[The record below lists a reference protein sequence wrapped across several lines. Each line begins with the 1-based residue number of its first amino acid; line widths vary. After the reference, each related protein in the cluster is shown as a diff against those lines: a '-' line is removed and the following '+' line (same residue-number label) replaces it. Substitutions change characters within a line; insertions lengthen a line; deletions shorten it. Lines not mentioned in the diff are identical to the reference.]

1 VSPGDEDKGRFEVN
15 TEPVEHVRST
25 SAGPVCEGSLVRWPT
40 APGCPTGVVRSF
52 GSNQVSVLFDG
63 EDEPKLFSARASVLE
78 RVSLAGMV
86 KRVSTGDV
94 GVIQGMTTAA
104 PPRWQVFIKSKV
116 ITVAEVD
123 LRPHVRDDP
132 RSRTEGGR
140 LGSARQFALAVTARR
155 YEIEQLTN
163 DLVSLGESRVDIKP
177 HQVSVVHRV
186 VSDYPH
192 RFLLCDEVGLGKT
205 IEAGLVLKELRARS
219 GAARCI
225 AIVPPNLIRQWQFE
239 LKSKFNETFSILNA
253 DTVRYLK
260 SSQGYDGNPFE
271 KFDSVIVSSRWVSG
285 EPWSKLMAEV
295 PWDMVI
301 VDEAHHARVRISG
314 KKREETRLYRAV
326 RAVVSPEAF
335 SKRAALFL
343 TATPMQLDSKE
354 LYSLVE
360 LLDPA
365 LFPTVQHFER
375 HRADVPGLSRL
386 VHDLTLHGF
395 PPPGEDAE
403 KIVARVAGWLNR
415 DAEEIAAELSAGEE
429 SLARVCENLASHHLL
444 SEVLIRNRKK
454 IIGGFMPR
462 QAHRWEVNPTP
473 EELAALNAVEEYVRE
488 GFARAEGT
496 HDTAVGFVM
505 VIFQKLMA
513 SSIRAL
519 RVSLERRRQ
528 RLENSAAKPALGK
541 RRAALIEDIE
551 EGLDRD
557 EFVAGLLDEVSAA
570 DAEEAHELA
579 RLVEQL
585 DALSTDSKGDVLVQ
599 QLTELAKHEPAPKVL
614 LFTEF
619 RETQE
624 YLRYRL
630 ESMGWDVNLFHGQLK
645 PEAKDASVDAFRSCA
660 GPSILLSTEAG
671 GEGRNFQ
678 FCHLLVNYDLPWNP
692 MRVEQ
697 RIGRV
702 DRIGQTETVQVFNFW
717 VKGTIEERVLNVLE
731 QRINV
736 FEETV
741 GGLDPILGD
750 TERDLGKILRLGG
763 EERELALAQY
773 EEDVERRLRNARS
786 ADEKLRD
793 FIMETKSYTREI
805 AEQLVAGA
813 SPISPADQERFVARL
828 LADVNTYL
836 SKNGDGT
843 YEITFH
849 EPFVSDY
856 PQHSKERP
864 RRTVAMRPDVRT
876 DSEHVEY
883 LAMGNAVV
891 DDLIARVTSPS
902 YEGAA
907 AAFEIEDTA
916 GVEAGEGWLVIHEL
930 GVPGLKEARELMS
943 LFVRDVG
950 NLDVAAGSALLDRAA
965 TFPNDRA
972 LTPADLDLDDLDTA
986 IAAAEARCYEH
997 LDAIEIRVRE
1007 ESQRALERERAKM
1020 ANYFDYRH
1028 IAAQDRLAS
1037 SKQTLRQQEA
1047 ADNSETRR
1055 IIPVWKANVARDER
1069 LIEQLVVE
1077 QAEQLA
1083 ALQRRATGSGDL
1095 RLLALARVHV
1105 MPGEQE

>member
-1 VSPGDEDKGRFEVN
+1 MCQNSDASN
-15 TEPVEHVRST
+15 T
-25 SAGPVCEGSLVRWPT
+25 
-40 APGCPTGVVRSF
+40 
-52 GSNQVSVLFDG
+52 
-63 EDEPKLFSARASVLE
+63 
-78 RVSLAGMV
+78 
-86 KRVSTGDV
+86 
-94 GVIQGMTTAA
+94 I
-104 PPRWQVFIKSKV
+104 
-116 ITVAEVD
+116 
-123 LRPHVRDDP
+123 
-132 RSRTEGGR
+132 
-140 LGSARQFALAVTARR
+140 
-155 YEIEQLTN
+155 
-163 DLVSLGESRVDIKP
+163 
-177 HQVSVVHRV
+177 
-186 VSDYPH
+186 
-192 RFLLCDEVGLGKT
+192 
-205 IEAGLVLKELRARS
+205 
-219 GAARCI
+219 
-225 AIVPPNLIRQWQFE
+225 
-239 LKSKFNETFSILNA
+239 
-253 DTVRYLK
+253 RYLK

-403 KIVARVAGWLNR
+403 EIVDRVAGWLDR
-415 DAEEIAAELSAGEE
+415 DAEEIAAELSAGKE

-519 RVSLERRRQ
+519 HVSLERRRQ
-528 RLENSAAKPALGK
+528 RLETSAAKPALGK
-541 RRAALIEDIE
+541 RRAALIEENIE

-579 RLVEQL
+579 RLVERL

-828 LADVNTYL
+828 LADVNTHL

-843 YEITFH
+843 WEITFH

-864 RRTVAMRPDVRT
+864 RRTVAMRPDVCT

-883 LAMGNAVV
+883 LAMGNTVV
-891 DDLIARVTSPS
+891 DDLIARATSPS
-902 YEGAA
+902 YEGGA

-950 NLDVAAGSALLDRAA
+950 ILDVAAGSALLDRAA

-972 LTPADLDLDDLDTA
+972 LTPADFDLDDLDTA

-997 LDAIEIRVRE
+997 LGAIEIRVRE

-1028 IAAQDRLAS
+1028 IAAQDRLTS
-1037 SKQTLRQQEA
+1037 SQQTLRQQEA
-1047 ADNSETRR
+1047 TDNSETRR

-1077 QAEQLA
+1077 RAEQLA

>member
-1 VSPGDEDKGRFEVN
+1 MKA
-15 TEPVEHVRST
+15 EPVANAVST
-25 SAGPVCEGSLVRWPT
+25 PAPLSNGTLVRWPT
-40 APGCPTGVVRSF
+40 GPGCPAGVV
-52 GSNQVSVLFDG
+52 GSAGGSQVSVLFDG
-63 EDEPKLFSARASVLE
+63 EDAPKLFSARAGVLE
-78 RVSLAGMV
+78 RVVLSGMV
-86 KRVSTGDV
+86 RRVSTGEI
-94 GVIQGMTTAA
+94 GVIQGMTTAH
-104 PPRWQVFIKSKV
+104 PPRWQVFLNERV
-116 ITVAEVD
+116 LTVAEGD
-123 LRPHVRDDP
+123 LRPHVLDDP
-132 RSRTEGGR
+132 RSRIEGGR
-140 LGSARQFALAVTARR
+140 LGTARQFALAVTARR
-155 YEIEQLTN
+155 YELEQLTN
-163 DLVSLGESRVDIKP
+163 DLVSLGESRVDLKP

-192 RFLLCDEVGLGKT
+192 RYLLCDEVGLGKT
-205 IEAGLVLKELRARS
+205 IEAGLVLKELRARG

-225 AIVPPNLIRQWQFE
+225 AIVPPNLVRQWQFE
-239 LKSKFNETFSILNA
+239 LKSKFNEVFSILNS

-260 SSQGYDGNPFE
+260 SSQGYEGNPFE
-271 KFDSVIVSSRWVSG
+271 KFDSVIVSSGWIAG

-314 KKREETRLYRAV
+314 NKREETRLYRAV
-326 RAVVSPEAF
+326 RAVVSPDAF

-375 HRADVPGLSRL
+375 HRANVPGLSRL

-395 PPPGEDAE
+395 PPPGEDPDE
-403 KIVARVAGWLNR
+403 VIDRVAGWLDR
-415 DAEEIAAELSAGEE
+415 DADEIASELTAGEQ
-429 SLARVCENLASHHLL
+429 SVARVCEDLASHHLL

-462 QAHRWEVNPTP
+462 QAHRWEVDPTR
-473 EELAALNAVEEYVRE
+473 EELEALNAVEEYVRE
-488 GFARAEGT
+488 GFARADRT
-496 HDTAVGFVM
+496 HDMAVGFVM

-513 SSIRAL
+513 SSIQAL
-519 RVSLERRRQ
+519 RVSLDRRRQ
-528 RLENSAAKPALGK
+528 RLENNAAKPALGK

-579 RLVEQL
+579 RLVELL
-585 DALSTDSKGDVLVQ
+585 DALPTDSKGDVLVE
-599 QLTELAKHEPAPKVL
+599 QLTELAKQEPAPKVL

-624 YLRYRL
+624 YLRGRL

-645 PEAKDASVDAFRSCA
+645 PESKDASVDAFRSAA

-750 TERDLGKILRLGG
+750 TERDLVKILRLGG

-773 EEDVERRLRNARS
+773 EEQVERRMRNARS

-813 SPISPADQERFVARL
+813 SPISPADQERFVTRL
-828 LADVNTYL
+828 LADVNTHL
-836 SKNGDGT
+836 SKNADGT

-856 PQHSKERP
+856 PQHSKERR
-864 RRTVAMRPDVRT
+864 RRTVAMRPDVRP

-883 LAMGNAVV
+883 LAIGNAVV
-891 DDLIARVTSPS
+891 DDLIARATSSS
-902 YEGAA
+902 YKGGA
-907 AAFEIEDTA
+907 AAFEIEDVA
-916 GVEAGEGWLVIHEL
+916 GVKAGEGWLVVHEL
-930 GVPGLKEARELMS
+930 GVPGLKEARELMA
-943 LFVRDVG
+943 LFVRDG
-950 NLDVAAGSALLDRAA
+950 GDLDVAAGSALLDRAA

-972 LTPADLDLDDLDTA
+972 VSPTDFGLDDLDTA

-997 LDAIEIRVRE
+997 LGDVEVRVRE
-1007 ESQRALERERAKM
+1007 DSQRALERERTKM
-1020 ANYFDYRH
+1020 ANYFDYRDV
-1028 IAAQDRLAS
+1028 AAQDRLAS
-1037 SKQTLRQQEA
+1037 SQQTLRQLEA
-1047 ADNSETRR
+1047 ADSSETRR
-1055 IIPVWKANVARDER
+1055 ILPVWKANVARDER
-1069 LIEQLVVE
+1069 LIEQLTQE
-1077 QAEQLA
+1077 REDQLA

-1095 RLLALARVHV
+1095 RLVALARVHI
-1105 MPGEQE
+1105 GIEEDE

>member
-1 VSPGDEDKGRFEVN
+1 MNVGPDGEGLRQVPGQIGDG
-15 TEPVEHVRST
+15 T
-25 SAGPVCEGSLVRWPT
+25 LVRWPT
-40 APGCPTGVVRSF
+40 APGCPMGVVASA
-52 GSNQVSVLFDG
+52 GPSQVAVLFDG

-78 RVSLAGMV
+78 RVVLTGMV
-86 KRVSTGDV
+86 KRVSTGDI
-94 GVIQGMTTAA
+94 GVIQGMTTAV
-104 PPRWQVFIKSKV
+104 PPRWQVFVNGKV
-116 ITVAEVD
+116 ITVAEGD
-123 LRPHVRDDP
+123 LRPHVLDDP
-132 RSRTEGGR
+132 RSRAQSGR
-140 LGSARQFALAVTARR
+140 LGSARQFALAVTARK

-163 DLVSLGESRVDIKP
+163 ELVSLGESRVDLKP

-186 VSDYPH
+186 VTDYPH
-192 RFLLCDEVGLGKT
+192 RYLLCDEVGLGKT
-205 IEAGLVLKELRARS
+205 IEAGLVLKELRARG
-219 GAARCI
+219 GAGRCI

-239 LKSKFNETFSILNA
+239 LKSKFNETFSILNSE
-253 DTVRYLK
+253 TVRYLK
-260 SSQGYDGNPFE
+260 SSQGYEGNPFE
-271 KFDSVIVSSRWVSG
+271 KFDSVIVSSGWISG

-301 VDEAHHARVRISG
+301 VDEAHHARVRITG

-326 RAVVSPEAF
+326 RAVVSPDAF

-354 LYSLVE
+354 LYSLIE
-360 LLDPA
+360 MLDPA
-365 LFPTVQHFER
+365 LFPTVEHFER
-375 HRADVPGLSRL
+375 HRADVPGLSRI
-386 VHDLTLHGF
+386 VHDLSHHGF
-395 PPPGEDAE
+395 PPPGEDPE
-403 KIVARVAGWLNR
+403 TLIELVAGWLDR
-415 DAEEIAAELSAGEE
+415 DVEEVAAELAAGET
-429 SLARVCENLASHHLL
+429 SVAAICENLASRHLL

-462 QAHRWEVNPTP
+462 QAHRWEVDPTP

-488 GFARAEGT
+488 GFARADRT
-496 HDTAVGFVM
+496 NDMAVGFVM

-519 RVSLERRRQ
+519 RVSLDRRRQ
-528 RLENSAAKPALGK
+528 RLESSAAKPSLGK
-541 RRAALIEDIE
+541 RRAALIDDIE

-570 DAEEAHELA
+570 DAEEAQELV
-579 RLVEQL
+579 RLVKLL
-585 DALSTDSKGDVLVQ
+585 DALPTDSKGDVLVQ
-599 QLTELAKHEPAPKVL
+599 QLTDLAKHDVAPKVL

-624 YLRYRL
+624 YLRGRL
-630 ESMGWDVNLFHGQLK
+630 EAIGWDVNLFHGQLK
-645 PEAKDASVDAFRSCA
+645 PEAKDASVEAFRSSA

-702 DRIGQTETVQVFNFW
+702 DRIGQTDTVQVFNFW

-763 EERELALAQY
+763 EERELALARY
-773 EEDVERRLRNARS
+773 EEQVERRIRSARS

-836 SKNGDGT
+836 SKNADGT

-856 PQHSKERP
+856 PQHSKERR
-864 RRTVAMRPDVRT
+864 RRTVAMRPDVQP

-891 DDLIARVTSPS
+891 DDLIARATSS
-902 YEGAA
+902 AYEGGA
-907 AAFEIEDTA
+907 AAFEIEDPI
-916 GVEAGEGWLVIHEL
+916 GIEPGEGWFVVHEL
-930 GVPGLKEARELMS
+930 GVPGLKEARELMPV
-943 LFVRDVG
+943 FVRDGGEV
-950 NLDVAAGSALLDRAA
+950 DMAAGGALLDRAA
-965 TFPNDRA
+965 IFPNDRG
-972 LTPADLDLDDLDTA
+972 LTPADWTLDELDPA
-986 IAAAEARCYEH
+986 IAAAEARCYQH
-997 LDAIEIRVRE
+997 LEGIEARVRE
-1007 ESQRALERERAKM
+1007 ESLRALERERAKM
-1020 ANYFDYRH
+1020 VNYFDYRDV
-1028 IAAQDRLAS
+1028 AAKDRLAS
-1037 SKQTLRQQEA
+1037 SQQTLRQLEG
-1047 ADNSETRR
+1047 ADSAETRR

-1069 LIEQLVVE
+1069 LIEELT
-1077 QAEQLA
+1077 AERAAQLA

-1095 RLLALARVHV
+1095 RLVALARVHITK
-1105 MPGEQE
+1105 EEDE

>member
-1 VSPGDEDKGRFEVN
+1 MDGGAEM
-15 TEPVEHVRST
+15 EPELAAEAAQEAART
-25 SAGPVCEGSLVRWPT
+25 LCNGALVRWPT
-40 APGCPTGVVRSF
+40 APGCPTGVV
-52 GSNQVSVLFDG
+52 GSAGANQVSVLFDG
-63 EDEPKLFSARASVLE
+63 EDEPKVFSARAGVLE
-78 RVSLAGMV
+78 RVGLAGMV
-86 KRVSTGDV
+86 RRISTGDV

-104 PPRWQVFIKSKV
+104 PPRWQVFVNGKV
-116 ITVAEVD
+116 ITVAEGD
-123 LRPHVRDDP
+123 LRPHVLDDP
-132 RSRTEGGR
+132 RSRAQSGR

-155 YEIEQLTN
+155 YEVEQLTN
-163 DLVSLGESRVDIKP
+163 DLVSLGESRVDLKP

-192 RFLLCDEVGLGKT
+192 RYLLCDEVGLGKT
-205 IEAGLVLKELRARS
+205 IEAGLVLKELRARG

-239 LKSKFNETFSILNA
+239 LKSKFNEVFSILNT

-260 SSQGYDGNPFE
+260 SSQGYEGNPFE
-271 KFDSVIVSSRWVSG
+271 KFDSVIVSSGWISG

-326 RAVVSPEAF
+326 RAVVSPDAF

-365 LFPTVQHFER
+365 LFPTVEHFER

-395 PPPGEDAE
+395 PPPGEDPDE
-403 KIVARVAGWLNR
+403 VIERVASWLGR
-415 DAEEIAAELSAGEE
+415 DADEIAAELSAGEQ
-429 SLARVCENLASHHLL
+429 SVAQVCENLASRHLL

-462 QAHRWEVNPTP
+462 HAHRWEVNPTRD
-473 EELAALNAVEEYVRE
+473 EVEALNAVEEYVRE
-488 GFARAEGT
+488 GFARADRT
-496 HDTAVGFVM
+496 HDMAVGFVM

-519 RVSLERRRQ
+519 RVSLDRRRK
-528 RLENSAAKPALGK
+528 RLENSAVKPALGK

-579 RLVEQL
+579 RLVELL
-585 DALSTDSKGDVLVQ
+585 DALPTDSKGDVLVE
-599 QLTELAKHEPAPKVL
+599 QLIELAKQEPAPKVL

-624 YLRYRL
+624 YLRGRL

-645 PEAKDASVDAFRSCA
+645 PESKDASVDAFRTAA

-702 DRIGQTETVQVFNFW
+702 DRIGQAETVQVFNFW

-763 EERELALAQY
+763 EERELALAQF
-773 EEDVERRLRNARS
+773 EEQVERRMRNARS

-828 LADVNTYL
+828 LADVNTHL
-836 SKNGDGT
+836 SKNSDGT

-856 PQHSKERP
+856 PQHSKERR
-864 RRTVAMRPDVRT
+864 RRTVAMRPDVRP

-883 LAMGNAVV
+883 LAMGNPVV
-891 DDLIARVTSPS
+891 DDLIARATSSS
-902 YEGAA
+902 YEGGAA
-907 AAFEIEDTA
+907 AIEIEDVV
-916 GVEAGEGWLVIHEL
+916 GVEAGEGWLVVHEL
-930 GVPGLKEARELMS
+930 GVPGLKEARELMP
-943 LFVRDVG
+943 LFVRDG
-950 NLDVAAGSALLDRAA
+950 AELDVAAGSALLDRAA

-972 LTPADLDLDDLDTA
+972 MTPTDFALDDLDAA

-997 LDAIEIRVRE
+997 LGAIEVRVRE

-1020 ANYFDYRH
+1020 ANYFDYRDV
-1028 IAAQDRLAS
+1028 AAHDRLAS
-1037 SKQTLRQQEA
+1037 SQQTLRQLEA
-1047 ADNSETRR
+1047 ADSPETRR

-1069 LIEQLVVE
+1069 LIEQLIQE
-1077 QAEQLA
+1077 REDQLA

-1095 RLLALARVHV
+1095 RLVALARVHI
-1105 MPGEQE
+1105 GEEDE

>member
-1 VSPGDEDKGRFEVN
+1 MKA
-15 TEPVEHVRST
+15 EPVVDT
-25 SAGPVCEGSLVRWPT
+25 PPPSAGPITDGALVRWPA
-40 APGCPTGVVRSF
+40 APGCPTGVVQSA
-52 GSNQVSVLFDG
+52 GGHQVSVVFDG
-63 EDEPKLFSARASVLE
+63 EDEPKLFSARAGVLE
-78 RVSLAGMV
+78 RVVLAGMV
-86 KRVSTGDV
+86 KRASTGDV

-104 PPRWQVFIKSKV
+104 PPRWQVFVNGRV
-116 ITVAEVD
+116 ITVAESD
-123 LRPHVRDDP
+123 LRPHVLDDP
-132 RSRTEGGR
+132 RSRIQGGR

-155 YEIEQLTN
+155 YEVEQQTN
-163 DLVSLGESRVDIKP
+163 DLVSLGESRVDLKP

-192 RFLLCDEVGLGKT
+192 RYLLCDEVGLGKT
-205 IEAGLVLKELRARS
+205 IEAGLVLKELRARG
-219 GAARCI
+219 GATRCI
-225 AIVPPNLIRQWQFE
+225 AIVPPNLVRQWQFE
-239 LKSKFNETFSILNA
+239 LKSKFNEVFSILNS

-260 SSQGYDGNPFE
+260 SSQGFDGNPFE
-271 KFDSVIVSSRWVSG
+271 KFDSVIVSSGWISG

-326 RAVVSPEAF
+326 RTVVSPDAF

-375 HRADVPGLSRL
+375 HRADLPGLSRL

-395 PPPGEDAE
+395 PLPGEDPE
-403 KIVARVAGWLNR
+403 EIIARVAGWLDR
-415 DAEEIAAELSAGEE
+415 DVDEIAAELSAGEQ
-429 SLARVCENLASHHLL
+429 SVSQVCENLASRHLL

-473 EELAALNAVEEYVRE
+473 EELEALNAVEEYVRE
-488 GFARAEGT
+488 GFARADRT
-496 HDTAVGFVM
+496 NDLAVGFVM

-519 RVSLERRRQ
+519 RVSLDRRRR
-528 RLENSAAKPALGK
+528 RLETSAAKPALGK
-541 RRAALIEDIE
+541 RRAALIADIE
-551 EGLDRD
+551 DGLDRD
-557 EFVAGLLDEVSAA
+557 EFVAGLLDEVAAA

-579 RLVEQL
+579 RLVELL
-585 DALSTDSKGDVLVQ
+585 DALSSDAKGDVLVE
-599 QLTELAKHEPAPKVL
+599 QLTELAKQEPAPKVL

-624 YLRYRL
+624 YLRGRL
-630 ESMGWDVNLFHGQLK
+630 ESIGWDVNLFHGQLK
-645 PEAKDASVDAFRSCA
+645 PEAKDASVDAFRSAA

-702 DRIGQTETVQVFNFW
+702 DRIGQTDTVQVFNFW
-717 VKGTIEERVLNVLE
+717 VKGTIEERVLDVLE

-763 EERELALAQY
+763 EERERALAQY
-773 EEDVERRLRNARS
+773 EDQVERRMQNARS
-786 ADEKLRD
+786 ADEQLRD

-805 AEQLVAGA
+805 AQQLVAGA
-813 SPISPADQERFVARL
+813 SPISPADQERFVVRL
-828 LADVNTYL
+828 LADVNTHL
-836 SKNGDGT
+836 SKNSDGT

-856 PQHSKERP
+856 PHHSKERR
-864 RRTVAMRPDVRT
+864 RRTVAMRPDVRP

-891 DDLIARVTSPS
+891 DDLIARVTSSS
-902 YEGAA
+902 YEGGA
-907 AAFEIEDTA
+907 AAFEIEDDA
-916 GVEAGEGWLVIHEL
+916 GIEPGEGWLVVHEL
-930 GVPGLKEARELMS
+930 GVPGLKEERGLMP
-943 LFVRDVG
+943 LFVRDG
-950 NLDVAAGSALLDRAA
+950 GDLDAAGGSALLDRAA

-972 LTPADLDLDDLDTA
+972 MAPADFSLDDLDTA

-997 LDAIEIRVRE
+997 LGAVEVRVRE

-1020 ANYFDYRH
+1020 ANYFDYRDV
-1028 IAAQDRLAS
+1028 AAQDRLAS
-1037 SKQTLRQQEA
+1037 SQQTLRQLEA
-1047 ADNSETRR
+1047 ADSSDTRR
-1055 IIPVWKANVARDER
+1055 TIIPVWKANVARDER
-1069 LIEQLVVE
+1069 LIEQLSQE
-1077 QAEQLA
+1077 REDQLA

-1095 RLLALARVHV
+1095 RLVALARVHI
-1105 MPGEQE
+1105 GAEEDE